1 MKFLQKKFFRRK
13 GVRRF
18 LVLFTTIVFFSLI
31 FCFYTP
37 EELVDKIGIQNGYL
51 LMFFISLFGGVS
63 IITSGSY
70 LGTLITLSLGGLNP
84 FLLAI
89 LSGVGATFGDSVFF
103 FLGRRGH
110 TVLAK
115 NRFHSWVKKLNEW
128 LNTKPKWF
136 IPLSIYFIVSFTP
149 IPNDALALTMGFAR
163 RSYTT
168 VVVPLVLGNITF
180 VFLIAIL
187 SRWLF

>member
-70 LGTLITLSLGGLNP
+70 LGTL
-84 FLLAI
+84 
-89 LSGVGATFGDSVFF
+89 
-103 FLGRRGH
+103 
-110 TVLAK
+110 
-115 NRFHSWVKKLNEW
+115 
-128 LNTKPKWF
+128 
-136 IPLSIYFIVSFTP
+136 
-149 IPNDALALTMGFAR
+149 
-163 RSYTT
+163 
-168 VVVPLVLGNITF
+168 
-180 VFLIAIL
+180 
-187 SRWLF
+187 